1 MTHRA
6 KQSFLHFSRRFK
18 LGQISSTPSP
28 NSKPPLQPHTHTH
41 TSTTGSNMSPN
52 NTSATLHGKVAIIT
66 GASKGIGKASA
77 LAFARLGA
85 KVIVNYSS
93 DEDAAQGT
101 LAEIQRL
108 GAGEA
113 RLVRADVG
121 TLSGV
126 QSLVKQTV
134 DLYSKIDVVVL
145 NAGVLPMKDLEHTT
159 EADFDR
165 TFALN
170 VKGPYFLAQ
179 AAAPHMPRGSHLIFM
194 SSSLCTASTV
204 MPGYLLYN
212 STKGAIEQMTRV
224 ISKDLGRRG
233 ILVNAVAPGP
243 TGTELFFRGKSE
255 EMLKTIANFNPQ
267 GRIGTPEEIAEAVI
281 FLAQSSWVSG
291 QVLRANGG
299 MA

>member
-1 MTHRA
+1 M
-6 KQSFLHFSRRFK
+6 
-18 LGQISSTPSP
+18 SSSPS
-28 NSKPPLQPHTHTH
+28 LR
-41 TSTTGSNMSPN
+41 
-52 NTSATLHGKVAIIT
+52 GKVAIVT
-66 GASKGIGKASA
+66 GASKGIGKASVIA
-77 LAFARLGA
+77 LARLGA
-85 KVIVNYSS
+85 TVVINYLS
-93 DEDAAQGT
+93 DEQAAQNT
-101 LAEIQRL
+101 LAEVQKA

-113 RLVRADVG
+113 RLVRADVS
-121 TLSGV
+121 TVEGV

-134 DLYSKIDVVVL
+134 DAYSKIDVLVA

-165 TFALN
+165 TFAIN

-179 AAAPHMPRGSHLIFM
+179 AAVPHMSRGSHIIFV
-194 SSSLCTASTV
+194 STTLTVASTV

-224 ISKDLGRRG
+224 ISKDVGRKG

-267 GRIGTPEEIAEAVI
+267 GRIGTPEEIAEAVV
-281 FLAQSSWVSG
+281 FLAHSSWVSG

>member
-1 MTHRA
+1 MA
-6 KQSFLHFSRRFK
+6 
-18 LGQISSTPSP
+18 STPSFR
-28 NSKPPLQPHTHTH
+28 
-41 TSTTGSNMSPN
+41 
-52 NTSATLHGKVAIIT
+52 GKVAVIT

-77 LAFARLGA
+77 IALARLGA
-85 KVIVNYSS
+85 TVVINYSS
-93 DEDAAQGT
+93 DEQAAQDA
-101 LAEIQRL
+101 LAEVQKQA
-108 GAGEA
+108 AGEA
-113 RLVRADVG
+113 RLIRADVS
-121 TLSGV
+121 TLAGV

-134 DLYSKIDVVVL
+134 DAYSKIDIL
-145 NAGVLPMKDLEHTT
+145 IANAGVLPMKDLEHTT

-165 TFALN
+165 TFAIN
-170 VKGPYFLAQ
+170 VKGPYFLSQ
-179 AAAPHMPRGSHLIFM
+179 AVVPYMSRGSHIIFL
-194 SSSLCTASTV
+194 STTLTTASTV

-224 ISKDLGRRG
+224 ISKDLGRKG

-267 GRIGTPEEIAEAVI
+267 GRIGTPEEIAEVVV
-281 FLAQSSWVSG
+281 FLAHSSWVSG